1 VAGAETEI
9 SSGDAHVS
17 DDVVLDQQ
25 EEVDKQSTNS
35 ALRGEVLSA
44 LRVDRYVYV
53 EIDQPDG
60 SVWVAGPYTEVMRG
74 DVIQWKNPYLMREFH
89 SSQLNRT
96 FSEIHFATDIVVE
109 STDLTKPA
117 EKSALISDSVISQ
130 GVVIS
135 LENVKN
141 YTYLE
146 LKRAN
151 DANVWLAVP
160 TTLASMGDT
169 VVWHGG
175 ATMTNFDSESLGRTF
190 PEIVFVN
197 EVQIK

>member
-1 VAGAETEI
+1 
-9 SSGDAHVS
+9 
-17 DDVVLDQQ
+17 
-25 EEVDKQSTNS
+25 
-35 ALRGEVLSA
+35 
-44 LRVDRYVYV
+44 
-53 EIDQPDG
+53 
-60 SVWVAGPYTEVMRG
+60 VAGPSVEVNSG
-74 DVIQWKNPYLMREFH
+74 DTVSWRNPYLMREFF
-89 SSQLNRT
+89 STSLKRT
-96 FSEIHFATDIVVE
+96 FSEIYFATGITVE
-109 STDLTKPA
+109 STELNVKPD
-117 EKSALISDSVISQ
+117 EKNTAISDSVVSQ